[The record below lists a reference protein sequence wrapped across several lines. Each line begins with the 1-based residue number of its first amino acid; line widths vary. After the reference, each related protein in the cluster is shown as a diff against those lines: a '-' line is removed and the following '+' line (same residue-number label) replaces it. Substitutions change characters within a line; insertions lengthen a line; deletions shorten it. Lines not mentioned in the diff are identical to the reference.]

1 MVAPC
6 FTETFFSDQTSELCQ
21 ILGTPLVAQWLR
33 LHALD
38 AGGPSSIPGQGTKI
52 LPCCVAQ
59 PKKKKKYCI
68 KFLTIFNNFVMN
80 LSVYKSLS

>member
-59 PKKKKKYCI
+59 PKKKKKVLYQI
-68 KFLTIFNNFVMN
+68 VNYFQ
-80 LSVYKSLS
+80 